1 MMELYNTIIMTRKP
15 APDSRPVVLTIA
27 GSDSGGG
34 AGIQADLKTIEA
46 GGAFGTS
53 AITAVTAQNTLGVVS
68 SHVLPIEEI
77 DAQIDAVLSDFDV
90 RAVKTGMLAT
100 APVIAVVTEYVDD
113 LDVPVV
119 VDPVMVAATGDR
131 LLAPDAENVYE
142 DLLAHAA
149 LTTPNADEAE
159 VLTGIE
165 LTDHEG
171 TIQAGKALLET
182 GVDAALSSRV
192 GTSLLTESEM
202 YSLRQTMSKHTNT
215 RESILTRPMARGVRS
230 RAQSRPASRTTNRS
244 PTLSMPAS
252 RSSNGP
258 FATTS
263 MWAKGLGRSIIWW
276 HYASVQ
282 PASAPK
288 KTLKASSGSSS
299 RATCHGLYPRWG

>member
-159 VLTGIE
+159 VLTGMNSRI
-165 LTDHEG
+165 TRG
-171 TIQAGKALLET
+171 QSRPGKHCLKPASMPR
-182 GVDAALSSRV
+182 SSRWARP
-192 GTSLLTESEM
+192 LLTESEM

-263 MWAKGLGRSIIWW
+263 MWAKGLVGPSYGGTTRACSP
-276 HYASVQ
+276 
-282 PASAPK
+282 PA
-288 KTLKASSGSSS
+288 
-299 RATCHGLYPRWG
+299 HPRRR